1 MNLFANNLKDKK
13 NVAELPLGAVG
24 SGFWCFRSWGRRS
37 RVPTALAIWFSGAL
51 GGDAQGAGIAQQCS
65 DLVEAGGFQNPSQRF
80 VYD

>member
-1 MNLFANNLKDKK
+1 M
-13 NVAELPLGAVG
+13 
-24 SGFWCFRSWGRRS
+24 
-37 RVPTALAIWFSGAL
+37 AIWFSGAL